1 MKEIKFRGD
10 DLATSRLV
18 DSIRID
24 FEKGISNIAK
34 GIIPAKTY
42 KEYMKLS
49 EPFFNLDDKSIQYV
63 GVDDESFKK
72 LENINENPYYIAQI
86 LIKNEYF
93 LKRQKLPR
101 IIYVY
106 PYSQYYHYMECFFSE
121 NIKYLKLLP
130 TPITIED
137 NYVVDKKTSRKL
149 DNLANRLAAISLNE
163 AIFNIFRFV
172 FGENIFDVLYK
183 DIKRLKKYKDVIRYN
198 PDKNFLNKI
207 LILSKTYKKSII
219 YNEFVYFYNNYNKN
233 MEIFLFLSQKF
244 NYVIPQKHKDKF
256 QNAIN
261 AIISNLKEVFSYNFQ
276 DGVNF
281 EKMLAESI
289 TYSEIMDIAERVCSV
304 PMNKSEYSGTLFSS
318 ENLQDAIANDTTAIG
333 YNYNNSKN
341 NYDEV
346 DNNYYCYEDNSKS
359 TRIGDFFR
367 RLSPLIKDKSIIEK
381 LKLDEDF
388 PFYEHKKEGYNEH
401 YYRLHGYYR
410 VSPTDSLYYLN
421 LAELVNQIAD
431 SPYPYEFS
439 KQALM
444 SKLEEVQ
451 LFLLNT
457 CFYDIPQLF

>member
-24 FEKGISNIAK
+24 FEKGISNVAK

-49 EPFFNLDDKSIQYV
+49 KPFFNLDDKSIQYV

-121 NIKYLKLLP
+121 NVKYLKLLP

-149 DNLANRLAAISLNE
+149 DNLANRLTAISLNE

-219 YNEFVYFYNNYNKN
+219 SV
-233 MEIFLFLSQKF
+233 
-244 NYVIPQKHKDKF
+244 
-256 QNAIN
+256 
-261 AIISNLKEVFSYNFQ
+261 SYTH
-276 DGVNF
+276 
-281 EKMLAESI
+281 L
-289 TYSEIMDIAERVCSV
+289 
-304 PMNKSEYSGTLFSS
+304 TL
-318 ENLQDAIANDTTAIG
+318 
-333 YNYNNSKN
+333 
-341 NYDEV
+341 
-346 DNNYYCYEDNSKS
+346 
-359 TRIGDFFR
+359 
-367 RLSPLIKDKSIIEK
+367 
-381 LKLDEDF
+381 
-388 PFYEHKKEGYNEH
+388 
-401 YYRLHGYYR
+401 
-410 VSPTDSLYYLN
+410 PTN
-421 LAELVNQIAD
+421 
-431 SPYPYEFS
+431 
-439 KQALM
+439 
-444 SKLEEVQ
+444 
-451 LFLLNT
+451 
-457 CFYDIPQLF
+457 